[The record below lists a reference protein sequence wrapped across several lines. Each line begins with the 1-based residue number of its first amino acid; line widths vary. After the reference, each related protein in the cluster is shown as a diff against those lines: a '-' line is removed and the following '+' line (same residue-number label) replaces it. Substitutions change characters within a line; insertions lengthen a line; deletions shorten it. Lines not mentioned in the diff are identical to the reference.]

1 MKQLITMA
9 ALLTA
14 LTSCEKDCYTFKC
27 SQNIITYD
35 KFGTESSSNA
45 GYVDIYKCDMTSKDA
60 KKYMNFMNGKVT
72 SGTGNNKTTVS
83 TNCTIVTQ

>member
-27 SQNIITYD
+27 SQNVTTYD
-35 KFGTESSSNA
+35 RFGVESSNNA
-45 GYVDIYKCDMTSKDA
+45 GSVEIEKCDLTKKDA
-60 KKYMNFMNGKVT
+60 NNFIKSTNGKMTTTV
-72 SGTGNNKTTVS
+72 GDNKTTVS
-83 TNCTIVTQ
+83 TNCNIVTQ

>member
-14 LTSCEKDCYTFKC
+14 LTSCEKDCYNFKC

-35 KFGTESSSNA
+35 KFGAESSNNA
-45 GYVDIYKCDMTSKDA
+45 GYVDIYKCDLTHKDA
-60 KKYMNFMNGKVT
+60 KNFIKSMNGKVT
-72 SGTGNNKTTVS
+72 SGTGNDKTTIS
-83 TNCTIVTQ
+83 TSCRIVTQ

>member
-14 LTSCEKDCYTFKC
+14 LTSCEKDCYNFKC
-27 SQNIITYD
+27 SQNVITYD
-35 KFGTESSSNA
+35 KFGAESSNYA
-45 GYVDIYKCDMTSKDA
+45 GSVEIYKCDMTSKDA
-60 KKYMNFMNGKVT
+60 KKYMNYMNGKVT

-83 TNCTIVTQ
+83 TSCRIVTQ